1 MVTSDEPT
9 EKPTAT
15 PTSNPTTGGGFEGFV
30 ERLYVVA
37 LERPSEPEG
46 KAFWCEKVND
56 GSYDGAYCARFFLTS
71 PEFTQICKD
80 YAIDRG

>member
-15 PTSNPTTGGGFEGFV
+15 PTSTPTTGGGFEDFV

-46 KAFWCEKVND
+46 KAF
-56 GSYDGAYCARFFLTS
+56 
-71 PEFTQICKD
+71 
-80 YAIDRG
+80 